1 MAEGASYRFE
11 PLERRGLFLGL
22 GAGQL
27 AVMVLALVAAVA
39 SVKAWPGAGGV
50 AAALGS
56 LALAGALC
64 RPVSGRPPLQWL
76 NIAGLWVARPRRATM
91 TPPATPLMPARDEP
105 LTQAR
110 PSPLLRLPAKV
121 FSPGLHLCELAASP
135 GPIGVL
141 VDERAGTA
149 AALLRVRGGSFC
161 LLDDLDKERK
171 LGAWAAVLESVSNHR
186 SSLVRL
192 QWCQRALPG
201 DSASQ
206 LGHLRRAGDID
217 SPGFAGHVALLE
229 RVGAKSWRHETLLL
243 VAVRCRPH
251 SRGRGARLSE
261 PEADAMRNEV
271 RSLRAQMRNVG
282 LVCEGVLD
290 QAGAA
295 VALGDFLVPGL
306 DHSPGAHPWP
316 LALEEHWADVRAD
329 ASWHRTYWVSEWP
342 RSSVGPDFLSP
353 LLIGTGRR
361 SFSVVMAPVPPER
374 AEQATRNHRGP
385 RRWRMLNCA
394 RRAASWRRRATG
406 ARQRLSRAGKNG
418 W

>member
-39 SVKAWPGAGGV
+39 SVKAWPGVGGV

-56 LALAGALC
+56 LGLAGALC

-76 NIAGLWVARPRRATM
+76 NIAGRWVARPRRATM
-91 TPPATPLMPARDEP
+91 APPATPLTPARVEVP
-105 LTQAR
+105 FTEAG

-121 FSPGLHLCELAASP
+121 FAPGLHLCELPASP

-141 VDERAGTA
+141 VDERDGTA

-171 LGAWAAVLESVSNHR
+171 LGAWAAVLESVSSHR

-206 LGHLRRAGDID
+206 LEHLTARRRYRQPGVRRPRRLARAGR
-217 SPGFAGHVALLE
+217 GQVVAS
-229 RVGAKSWRHETLLL
+229 RDV
-243 VAVRCRPH
+243 VA
-251 SRGRGARLSE
+251 
-261 PEADAMRNEV
+261 
-271 RSLRAQMRNVG
+271 
-282 LVCEGVLD
+282 
-290 QAGAA
+290 
-295 VALGDFLVPGL
+295 
-306 DHSPGAHPWP
+306 
-316 LALEEHWADVRAD
+316 
-329 ASWHRTYWVSEWP
+329 
-342 RSSVGPDFLSP
+342 
-353 LLIGTGRR
+353 RR
-361 SFSVVMAPVPPER
+361 STLPLSLPKA
-374 AEQATRNHRGP
+374 P
-385 RRWRMLNCA
+385 RRPAER
-394 RRAASWRRRATG
+394 
-406 ARQRLSRAGKNG
+406 
-418 W
+418 